1 MHDILDSKNILES
14 LNTLLDDVN
23 HVIWNRIKARRW
35 LQELAILSNL
45 LNDADDILNLFLL
58 PV

>member
-45 LNDADDILNLFLL
+45 LNNADDILNLFLL